1 LSLLE
6 GTRPTALPS
15 GILSFVLDVA
25 VQLASLGAALGV
37 MLGAWVASV
46 ILRDAGVADV
56 AWGLAFVAVA
66 WTAYV
71 VGDGD
76 PERSLLVAALVSA
89 WGVRLAAHIAE
100 RRDGEDRR
108 YAAMREKH
116 QNFALRSLWSVF
128 GTQALI
134 AFVISAPIQ
143 VAATDSTPTDL
154 GVLAWLGAALCAF
167 GIVFEAVSDFQLR
180 SFTKEPD
187 SSGKVMDRG
196 LWRYSR
202 HPNYFGEVCVWWGI
216 FLIALET
223 GSGWWTAIG
232 PALLTFLL
240 LRVSGVSLTEKTIS
254 SRRPGYEDYVRRTS
268 AFVPLPPKG

>member
-1 LSLLE
+1 M
-6 GTRPTALPS
+6 
-15 GILSFVLDVA
+15 LDAA
-25 VQLASLGAALGV
+25 VQLASLGAALAVMGV
-37 MLGAWVASV
+37 AWSVSVA
-46 ILRDAGVADV
+46 LRDAGVADV

-66 WTAYV
+66 WAALA

-76 PERSLLVAALVSA
+76 PDRSILVALLVSA

-116 QNFALRSLWSVF
+116 ENFALRSLWSVF

-143 VAATDSTPTDL
+143 VAATDSTPDGL
-154 GVLAWLGAALCAF
+154 GVLAVLGAALCAF

-180 SFTKEPD
+180 VFTKEPD

-202 HPNYFGEVCVWWGI
+202 HPNYFGEVCVWWGVWV
-216 FLIALET
+216 IALET

-232 PALLTFLL
+232 PVLLTFLL
-240 LRVSGVSLTEKTIS
+240 LRVSGVSLTEKTIT
-254 SRRPGYEDYVRRTS
+254 SRRPGYAEYVRRTS
-268 AFVPLPPKG
+268 AFVPRPPKT